1 MVQNPEMLAPI
12 RRFKR
17 EMLDRLKANAQR
29 SCEALTIFLALE
41 GLRSLKL
48 CDVDMLTD
56 DEFAGRRS
64 RTFGHDRRAGNT
76 PS

>member
-1 MVQNPEMLAPI
+1 MVQNPDMLAPI

-17 EMLDRLKANAQR
+17 EMLDRLKANARDPAQ
-29 SCEALTIFLALE
+29 ALTIFLALE

-48 CDVDMLTD
+48 CDVDMLTE
-56 DEFAGRRS
+56 DESKQAIS
-64 RTFGHDRRAGNT
+64 ALSAMIAAPGNT